1 MKKFTSA
8 PQQKRFSLLSFYIL
22 VCMMQ
27 SIDAS
32 AQFPPGTNVDES
44 KVPPYVLPDPLVM
57 SNGKEVKN
65 TKEWD
70 SIQRP
75 YIYHLFEEN
84 VYGRYPTQAIAIHF
98 KIRESSKNALN
109 RMAIRKQ
116 VRIYLHPTDTTV
128 FIDLLIYLP
137 NSKKS
142 PAPIFLSLNFNGNQ
156 TVNKDPAIF
165 PSQNETQVNRALLD
179 STRGT

>member
-1 MKKFTSA
+1 MKILTSA
-8 PQQKRFSLLSFYIL
+8 PQQKRFSLLAFYIL

-27 SIDAS
+27 SIEAS

-57 SNGKEVKN
+57 SNGKKVKN
-65 TKEWD
+65 IKEWN

-84 VYGRYPTQAIAIHF
+84 VYGRYPMQAVAIHF
-98 KIRESSKNALN
+98 KVRESSNNALN
-109 RMAIRKQ
+109 GMAIRKQ

-128 FIDLLIYLP
+128 FTDLLIYLP
-137 NSKKS
+137 NSNKS
-142 PAPIFLSLNFNGNQ
+142 PALIFLSLNFNGNQ
-156 TVNKDPAIF
+156 TVNKDPASYCF
-165 PSQNETQVNRALLD
+165 L
-179 STRGT
+179 